1 MSSTGRKNARGGFGL
16 DDFPTPRWCVYRLLE
31 AIGDELPSGL
41 WSEPCA
47 GAGNIIRA
55 VDTVR
60 SDVRWLANELNED
73 YGEVLSA
80 IPSVLGVTHHDA
92 RQLDLPATVSVAI
105 TNPPFDGS
113 EDVLVSLL
121 APGSLLPILLQR
133 LNWCGGPRAEL
144 FRQLR
149 PSVFPLPNRPSFR
162 ETTRIDKN
170 GKTVKSSTDSI
181 EYAWFVFDGRG
192 RFQVLGDTPADVR
205 AAEKAER
212 RLAERFVEQA
222 EDALRRVE
230 MAEEEGSS

>member
-1 MSSTGRKNARGGFGL
+1 MSSTGRNDRPRSAL
-16 DDFPTPRWCVYRLLE
+16 DDYPTPRWCVHRLLE
-31 AIGDELPSGL
+31 AIGDELPGGL

-47 GAGNIIRA
+47 GAGNIVRA
-55 VDTVR
+55 VDMVR
-60 SDVRWLANELNED
+60 RDVRWMTNELNES

-92 RQLDLPATVSVAI
+92 RELDLPATVSVAI

-162 ETTRIDKN
+162 ETTRLNPKT
-170 GKTVKSSTDSI
+170 GKLTKSSTDSI

-192 RFQVLGDTPADVR
+192 RFQVLNDTPADVR

-212 RLAERFVEQA
+212 RLAERFVEEA

-230 MAEEEGSS
+230 LAEEEGA